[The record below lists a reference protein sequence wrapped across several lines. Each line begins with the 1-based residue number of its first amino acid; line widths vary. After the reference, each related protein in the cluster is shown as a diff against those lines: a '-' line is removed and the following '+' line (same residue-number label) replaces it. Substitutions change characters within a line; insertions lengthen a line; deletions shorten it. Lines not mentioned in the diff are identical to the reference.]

1 MAWQSTKKARLVPGF
16 CFFCIFVYCNRIE
29 QIDVLQDMNDKDAFR
44 ALLIMTTVPDEA
56 VAKKLARVLVE
67 RRLAACVHLL
77 PPIRAV
83 YRWQNAIEEA
93 TEVPVHIKSV
103 QARYAELE
111 AAIREL
117 HPYEVPEIVAV
128 PIAAGSQDYLGWL
141 GEQVGNANIQE

>member
-1 MAWQSTKKARLVPGF
+1 
-16 CFFCIFVYCNRIE
+16 
-29 QIDVLQDMNDKDAFR
+29 MNDKDALR
-44 ALLIMTTVPDEA
+44 ALLVMTTLPDEA
-56 VAKKLARVLVE
+56 AARKLARVLVE

-93 TEVPVHIKSV
+93 TEVPVHIKTV
-103 QARYAELE
+103 QERYVELE

-128 PIAAGSQDYLGWL
+128 PIATGLQSYFDWL
-141 GEQVGNANIQE
+141 GAQVAGGANEI